1 MKGSMEI
8 KKILNDLINCN
19 ITVDEAETLLKIH
32 QIEKIERKI
41 KIDINRELRT
51 GIPEVVYARNKDFED
66 IILTLKEIVEK
77 NGIGF
82 ATKLK
87 HRDILKLKEEKN
99 DIIKTYDLYN
109 FEIILNEK
117 AKAVVFKRKDFKN
130 VIYGKIGIL
139 AAGTSDINIAE
150 EAKITAEV
158 MGCEVIYSYDV
169 GVAGIHRLFDPLK
182 NMIENKVSCIIVIAG
197 MEGALP
203 SVVAGLV
210 DIPVIGVPVSVGYG
224 VGEGGKAALYSML
237 NSCAPGLSVVNINNG
252 FGAACFATLIVK
264 QIYKSKK

>member
-19 ITVDEAETLLKIH
+19 ITIDEAETLLKIH

-99 DIIKTYDLYN
+99 DIIDTAKEE
-109 FEIILNEK
+109 FSMIL
-117 AKAVVFKRKDFKN
+117 
-130 VIYGKIGIL
+130 I
-139 AAGTSDINIAE
+139 
-150 EAKITAEV
+150 
-158 MGCEVIYSYDV
+158 
-169 GVAGIHRLFDPLK
+169 
-182 NMIENKVSCIIVIAG
+182 
-197 MEGALP
+197 
-203 SVVAGLV
+203 
-210 DIPVIGVPVSVGYG
+210 
-224 VGEGGKAALYSML
+224 
-237 NSCAPGLSVVNINNG
+237 
-252 FGAACFATLIVK
+252 
-264 QIYKSKK
+264 